1 MRIIKKIEEMQT
13 VSNSLKQQGKIIGFV
28 PTMGF
33 LHDGHL
39 SLMKIIKPNCDELV
53 VSIFVNPTQF
63 GPGEDF
69 NKYPRD
75 FSRDEEL
82 CRTMGVDIL
91 FYPSQDEVYVEPYLT
106 FVEVNKLTETMCGI
120 SRPGHFKGVT
130 TIVCKLFNIVR
141 PDIAI
146 FGQKDYQQ
154 SLIIKQMVEDLNLD
168 IRIIAGPI
176 VREPDG
182 LAMSSRN
189 RYLSRQ
195 EHQDALLIYQSLR
208 MAGKMLT
215 SNRSSVEEIRNQIS
229 EKIQMGSSIR
239 IDYIAIVDPETL
251 EPLEKLQSHMLIA
264 LAVYVGK
271 TRLIDNVLI
280 ENSMKN

>member
-1 MRIIKKIEEMQT
+1 MRIIKKIEEMQI
-13 VSNSLKQQGKIIGFV
+13 VSNGLKQQGKIIGFV

-33 LHDGHL
+33 LHDGHI

-53 VSIFVNPTQF
+53 ASIFVNPTQF
-63 GPGEDF
+63 GRGEDF

-75 FSRDEEL
+75 FRRDENL
-82 CRTMGVDIL
+82 CQTMEVNIL
-91 FYPSQDEVYVEPYLT
+91 FYPSQDEVYAEPYLT

-120 SRPGHFKGVT
+120 SRPGHFRGVT
-130 TIVCKLFNIVR
+130 TIVCKLFNIVK

-154 SLIIKQMVEDLNLD
+154 ALIIKQMVKDLNLN
-168 IRIIAGPI
+168 IRIITGPI

-189 RYLSRQ
+189 RYLSIKER
-195 EHQDALLIYQSLR
+195 QDAVLLYQSLQ
-208 MAGKMLT
+208 MAEKKVGSEKY
-215 SNRSSVEEIRNQIS
+215 SVEEIKNRML
-229 EKIQMGSSIR
+229 EKIKMGSDIR

-251 EPLEKLQSHMLIA
+251 EPLEKIQSHMLIA

-280 ENSMKN
+280 ENSEKN

>member
-1 MRIIKKIEEMQT
+1 MRIIKKIEKMQT
-13 VSNSLKQQGKIIGFV
+13 VSNGLKQQGKSIGFA

-82 CRTMGVDIL
+82 CRNMGVDIL
-91 FYPSQDEVYVEPYLT
+91 FYPSQDEIYDEPYLT
-106 FVEVNKLTETMCGI
+106 FVEVNKLTETMCGL
-120 SRPGHFKGVT
+120 SRPGHFRGVT
-130 TIVCKLFNIVR
+130 TIVCKLFNIIK

-154 SLIIKQMVEDLNLD
+154 SLIIKQMVKDLNLD
-168 IRIIAGPI
+168 VRIITGPI

-189 RYLSRQ
+189 RYLSKKKR
-195 EHQDALLIYQSLR
+195 QDALLIYQSLK
-208 MAGKMLT
+208 MAEKKVA
-215 SNRSSVEEIRNQIS
+215 SKKYSVEEIKNRML
-229 EKIQMGSSIR
+229 EKIQAGSSTR

-251 EPLEKLQSHMLIA
+251 EPLEKIQAHMLIA
-264 LAVYVGK
+264 MAVYVGK

>member
-1 MRIIKKIEEMQT
+1 MRIIKKIEEMQI
-13 VSNSLKQQGKIIGFV
+13 VSNGLKQQGKIIGFV

-33 LHDGHL
+33 LHDGHI

-75 FSRDEEL
+75 FRRDEKL
-82 CRTMGVDIL
+82 CQTMEVNIL
-91 FYPSQDEVYVEPYLT
+91 FYPSQDEVYAEPYLT

-120 SRPGHFKGVT
+120 SRPGHFRGVT
-130 TIVCKLFNIVR
+130 TIVCKLFNIVK

-154 SLIIKQMVEDLNLD
+154 ALIIKQMVKDLNLN
-168 IRIIAGPI
+168 IRIITGPI

-189 RYLSRQ
+189 RYLSIKER
-195 EHQDALLIYQSLR
+195 QDAVLLYQSLQ
-208 MAGKMLT
+208 MAEKKVGSEKY
-215 SNRSSVEEIRNQIS
+215 SVEEIKNRML
-229 EKIQMGSSIR
+229 EKIKMGSDIR

-251 EPLEKLQSHMLIA
+251 EPLEKIQSHMLIA

-280 ENSMKN
+280 ENSEKN

>member
-1 MRIIKKIEEMQT
+1 MRIIKKIEEMQI
-13 VSNSLKQQGKIIGFV
+13 VSNGLKQQGKIIGFV

-33 LHDGHL
+33 LHDGHI

-63 GPGEDF
+63 GRGEDF

-75 FSRDEEL
+75 FRRDENL
-82 CRTMGVDIL
+82 CQTMEVNIL
-91 FYPSQDEVYVEPYLT
+91 FYPSQDEVYAEPYLT

-120 SRPGHFKGVT
+120 SRPGHFRGVT
-130 TIVCKLFNIVR
+130 TIVCKLFNIVK

-154 SLIIKQMVEDLNLD
+154 ALIIKQMVKDLNLN
-168 IRIIAGPI
+168 IRIITGPI

-189 RYLSRQ
+189 RYLSIKER
-195 EHQDALLIYQSLR
+195 QDAVLLYQSLQ
-208 MAGKMLT
+208 MAEKKVGSEKY
-215 SNRSSVEEIRNQIS
+215 SVEEIKNRML
-229 EKIQMGSSIR
+229 EKIKMGSDIR

-251 EPLEKLQSHMLIA
+251 EPLEKIQSHMLIA

-280 ENSMKN
+280 ENSEKN